1 MYNNSVDFICLFVRI
16 GVALHMMSRKQE
28 IVEAIKWLE
37 NNKLPNDYRET
48 LIVELGMSKQEAQEV
63 KIALKTVMNIVDRLI
78 RRLHDINEL
87 H

>member
-1 MYNNSVDFICLFVRI
+1 
-16 GVALHMMSRKQE
+16 MMSRKQE